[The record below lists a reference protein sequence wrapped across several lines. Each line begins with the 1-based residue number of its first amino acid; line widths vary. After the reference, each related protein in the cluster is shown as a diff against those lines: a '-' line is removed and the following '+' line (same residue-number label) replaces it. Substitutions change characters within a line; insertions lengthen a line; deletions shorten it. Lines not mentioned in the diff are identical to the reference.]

1 MPIIKTFISFLFS
14 VSIIALKNEIQQ
26 FYGIS
31 RKQSAASNHKIMR
44 HNSNVVEEK
53 GKLFG

>member
-1 MPIIKTFISFLFS
+1 MPVIKTFISFLFS

-26 FYGIS
+26 VYGIS
-31 RKQSAASNHKIMR
+31 YKQFAASNHNIMR

-53 GKLFG
+53 GKLFR